1 MVHAGLKKT
10 FAMQTTPETDRAEL
24 RLRRQC
30 MAREVDFHF
39 IRVQIDVVKNND
51 PFDRLL
57 DNLRTPAGFLAS
69 IVTFASMKS
78 EKLPG
83 LDQVDER
90 FAGRT
95 KGVVIWVRP

>member
-24 RLRRQC
+24 RLRRQSV
-30 MAREVDFHF
+30 AREVDFHF
-39 IRVQIDVVKNND
+39 IRVQIDVVENND

-57 DNLRTPAGFLAS
+57 DDLRAPAGFLARV
-69 IVTFASMKS
+69 IAFATMES
-78 EKLPG
+78 EQLPG

-90 FAGRT
+90 SAGRT
-95 KGVVIWVRP
+95 KGVVI